1 MGAKGV
7 EPTMDRRNGSHYGKS
22 QPSSRKRRLL
32 FGFLDQGIVSG
43 TSLINFVAAA
53 QFLPSDDLGYF
64 SFSVATCVLTVS
76 LIRAVCGES
85 LIVRAVGRSNFR
97 PTVARDSRSML
108 GVAAI
113 LSLLA
118 SVLCVGAG
126 VVGPALS
133 WPLIASAV
141 ACPGLV
147 LQDSLRFVF
156 ISMQRTKSLLLN
168 DAGTLVLGTAA
179 IAISG
184 FLTRDVFVMVAAWG
198 LASLSVTVGT
208 LVFNAMAP
216 SLRGVL
222 PWFRLTWR
230 TSSAFFTESALGAM
244 VGYLIIVM
252 LTIFVDPSEVAAYRA
267 TVVVFGVS
275 SLVLNFLRT
284 QVLRELRVDMID
296 SVNGVLRISMRL
308 LVPVIVTIVG
318 MLGAL
323 LVMPEWMGNALMRD
337 TWILVGALIIPGA
350 ISRLFAGFSTIPT
363 ITLRVQGVTWK
374 ATVIKICVLS
384 SSLIIGPAA
393 ALYAGAAGA
402 LYADALA
409 YGLTSI
415 LLFALSIRRAKLM
428 SS

>member
-1 MGAKGV
+1 
-7 EPTMDRRNGSHYGKS
+7 
-22 QPSSRKRRLL
+22 
-32 FGFLDQGIVSG
+32 
-43 TSLINFVAAA
+43 
-53 QFLPSDDLGYF
+53 
-64 SFSVATCVLTVS
+64 
-76 LIRAVCGES
+76 
-85 LIVRAVGRSNFR
+85 
-97 PTVARDSRSML
+97 
-108 GVAAI
+108 
-113 LSLLA
+113 
-118 SVLCVGAG
+118 
-126 VVGPALS
+126 
-133 WPLIASAV
+133 
-141 ACPGLV
+141 
-147 LQDSLRFVF
+147 
-156 ISMQRTKSLLLN
+156 
-168 DAGTLVLGTAA
+168 
-179 IAISG
+179 
-184 FLTRDVFVMVAAWG
+184 
-198 LASLSVTVGT
+198 
-208 LVFNAMAP
+208 
-216 SLRGVL
+216 
-222 PWFRLTWR
+222 
-230 TSSAFFTESALGAM
+230 
-244 VGYLIIVM
+244 M